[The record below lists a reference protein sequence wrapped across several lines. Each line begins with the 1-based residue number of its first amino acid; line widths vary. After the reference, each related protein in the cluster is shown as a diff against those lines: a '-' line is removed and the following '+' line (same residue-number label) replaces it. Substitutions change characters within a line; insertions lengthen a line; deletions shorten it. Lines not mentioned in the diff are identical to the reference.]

1 MREIEITRG
10 GFTVFARVL
19 DETQA
24 PAHGWGLNP
33 RPKTAV

>member
-19 DETQA
+19 GKTQA